1 MAKREKTRSLAASN
15 SLLLLII
22 PVHIKKYLLLIVSIF
37 LVMDLSAQESKSDT
51 SKKVDINIVHAEYGE
66 YVETDTNAFN
76 KLVGNVELEQEGNL
90 MYCDSAYLNIETNNV
105 EAFGDVYIKQPDGTE
120 AASDY
125 LKYTGNTRMAY
136 MKGNVSLTD
145 GKDNLWS
152 EEVTYN
158 MKTKVGTYA
167 QGGTLQSGQTTL
179 SSNSGE
185 YNLRTKDARFIE
197 DVMVYD
203 PEYEVVSDEMG
214 YNTESKIVS
223 FFAPSVVTSDKSVL
237 RTTCGTYNTILELA
251 NFPCRSST
259 QSEEQYLEADYI
271 DYDKKKGIGLAQ
283 GDVIA
288 IDTTQNITLYCG
300 RADVNEKRKTTLATI
315 KPVLKQNSGDDSLF
329 IRADT
334 FFSAPIPLA
343 TDTVTTIIKKGRGK
357 KKKEEVIKTLDSTS
371 IDKSRKRYL
380 TGYHNVLIYSD
391 SLQGKCDSMS
401 YSDEDSAMRLMY
413 EPVLWSRK
421 SQITGDTILLY
432 MDSSELSKMYIPSK
446 AFVISQSGPDKAK
459 LYDQVQGKTLTGY
472 FEKNALKEILVKPN
486 VETIYYSVDES
497 GAYIGVNEAT
507 SARMRMRMRMKEQS
521 ISSIVFEQEVKQKMT
536 PLQDVDLTKMKLKG
550 FIWLPELRPRSLAEL
565 FE

>member
-1 MAKREKTRSLAASN
+1 MLLVATISVVQAA
-15 SLLLLII
+15 
-22 PVHIKKYLLLIVSIF
+22 
-37 LVMDLSAQESKSDT
+37 AQQGKSDT
-51 SKKVDINIVHAEYGE
+51 SKKVNINIVNAEYGE

-76 KLVGNVELEQEGNL
+76 KLVGDVELEQEGNL
-90 MYCDSAYLNIETNNV
+90 MYCDSAYLNVETNNV
-105 EAFGDVYIKQPDGTE
+105 EAFGNVYIKQPDGTE
-120 AASDY
+120 ASSDY

-136 MKGNVSLTD
+136 MRGNVSLTD

-158 MKTKVGTYA
+158 MKTKVGTYG
-167 QGGTLQSGQTTL
+167 QGGTLQSDKTTL
-179 SSNSGE
+179 SSNRGE
-185 YNLRTKDARFIE
+185 YNLKTKDARFIE

-203 PEYEVVSDEMG
+203 PDYEVVSDEMG
-214 YNTESKIVS
+214 YNTESKVVS
-223 FFAPSVVTSDKSVL
+223 FFAISVVTSDKSVL
-237 RTTCGTYNTILELA
+237 RTTCGTYNTLLELA

-259 QSEEQYLEADYI
+259 QSEEQYLEANFI
-271 DYDKKKGIGLAQ
+271 DYDKKKGIGLAK
-283 GDVIA
+283 GNVIA

-334 FFSAPIPLA
+334 FFSAPIPVA
-343 TDTVTTIIKKGRGK
+343 TDTLMKIIKKGRGRK
-357 KKKEEVIKTLDSTS
+357 QQIDTVKTLDTS
-371 IDKSRKRYL
+371 VVDKSRARYL

-391 SLQGKCDSMS
+391 SMQGKCDSMS
-401 YSDEDSAMRLMY
+401 YSDVDSAMRLMY
-413 EPVLWSRK
+413 DPVLWSRK

-432 MDSSELSKMYIPSK
+432 MDSSELRKMYIPNK

-459 LYDQVQGKTLTGY
+459 LYDQVQGKTLTGF
-472 FEKNALKEILVKPN
+472 FEKNALREIVVKPN

-507 SARMRMRMRMKEQS
+507 SARMRMRMQEQA

-536 PLQDVDLTKMKLKG
+536 PLQEVDLTKMKLKG
-550 FIWLPELRPRSLAEL
+550 FVWLPELRPRSLAEL